1 MADEAQ
7 VKLLRKSVKQW
18 NKWREKNPDEKI
30 SLEAADLAF
39 LDLKEANLSGANLYR
54 ATLYGSNLSDALL
67 DEANLESTDLFEARM
82 IKTSLYKANLSEA
95 DLRLTNLSRAF
106 LNEAILHKANLREA
120 ILCKAA
126 LMNADLSFADLFNT
140 SFNQAI
146 LRGADLR
153 NATLSQANLSNTV
166 LDNADLSFAFCGGTI
181 FASTDLST
189 VSGLET
195 IQHYNAS
202 YIDLENLLR
211 TQQPL
216 PEVFLR
222 GCGVPEIVIQYL
234 PFMRDQAIDFYSCF
248 ISHSHADR
256 SFARRLH
263 DTLQGRGIR
272 CWLDEKDLALGD
284 DLSEGI
290 YRGIRYWDKMLICC
304 SKSSLTG
311 RWWVKFEIDKAFAK
325 EQDVMSER
333 GYFVPL
339 IIPLD
344 LDGYLF
350 SPECKGGRVEELRS
364 RVAANFRGWEHDNAL
379 FEREIERVI
388 KALRTDGGKEPP
400 PKSKL

>member
-1 MADEAQ
+1 MADEEQLAI
-7 VKLLRKSVKQW
+7 LRQGVEVW
-18 NKWREKNPDEKI
+18 NQWRED
-30 SLEAADLAF
+30 SLTINVDLSGVDFSSLNLSNADFTFTDLTEANLSDADLTEADFNSSNLKSANLKGAF
-39 LDLKEANLSGANLYR
+39 LEGSNLTEAKITWANLSGANLE
-54 ATLYGSNLSDALL
+54 G
-67 DEANLESTDLFEARM
+67 ANLWYVDLTGTNLKGANLCRTDLTGVIFS
-82 IKTSLYKANLSEA
+82 KTM
-95 DLRLTNLSRAF
+95 
-106 LNEAILHKANLREA
+106 LHKADMTEA
-120 ILCKAA
+120 TC
-126 LMNADLSFADLFNT
+126 S
-140 SFNQAI
+140 S
-146 LRGADLR
+146 
-153 NATLSQANLSNTV
+153 
-166 LDNADLSFAFCGGTI
+166 TI
-181 FASTDLST
+181 FANTDLST
-189 VSGLET
+189 VIGLET
-195 IQHYNAS
+195 IRHLGPS
-202 YIDLENLLR
+202 GIDNL
-211 TQQPL
+211 TIFHTKKML